1 MAYVELPLD
10 LVRTLAAVVSTGSLD
25 AAATELHITPSAVSQ
40 RLKAL
45 ESRLGRVLL
54 VRSKPVRPTPA
65 GEAVVRL
72 ARQLDALEHD
82 TLTELG
88 VGELGRTEVPLAVN
102 ADSLATW
109 FLPAL
114 APLVEQGLSFELHRD
129 DQDYTAGLLESG
141 TVSAAVTSQST
152 PVAGCSARPLGAM
165 RYLPVAHPSLVYRFE
180 LHTGIAGFA
189 DAPVVDFDRRDDLQT
204 RYLQRLGIDPA
215 RPPRNRIPASSDYAR
230 AIELGFGW
238 GLVPEYQ
245 SADAI
250 ASGSL
255 RRLPGPP
262 VDIPLYWQRWKLRSS
277 LLETIEDAIISGA
290 RSSLIPIESHQALTD
305 GAHARP
311 SLGGMR
317 VIQPPAPAG

>member
-1 MAYVELPLD
+1 M
-10 LVRTLAAVVSTGSLD
+10 RTLASVVSTGSLD
-25 AAATELHITPSAVSQ
+25 AAAVELHITPSAVSQ

-54 VRSKPVRPTPA
+54 VRSKPVRPTSA

-82 TLTELG
+82 VLTELG
-88 VGELGRTEVPLAVN
+88 ISEAGLRDVPLAVN

-114 APLVEQGLSFELHRD
+114 TPLVETGMSFELHRD

-141 TVSAAVTSQST
+141 TVSAAVTSQSV
-152 PVAGCSARPLGAM
+152 PVAGCAVRPLGAM
-165 RYLPVAHPSLVYRFE
+165 RYLPVARPDLAARHGLDSS
-180 LHTGIAGFA
+180 AGFA
-189 DAPVVDFDRRDDLQT
+189 SAPLVDFDRRDDLQT
-204 RYLQRLGIDPA
+204 EYLQRLGMDPA
-215 RPPRNRIPASSDYAR
+215 LPPRNRIPASSDYAR

-245 SADAI
+245 AASVI
-250 ASGSL
+250 ALGTL
-255 RRLPGPP
+255 MRLAGPP

-277 LLETIEDAIISGA
+277 LLETIEDAIITSA
-290 RSSLIPIESHQALTD
+290 RTSLLPI
-305 GAHARP
+305 
-311 SLGGMR
+311 
-317 VIQPPAPAG
+317 